1 MSEESDDEAVD
12 GDDTASKSVETTS
25 KSTESKGGESDDVTK
40 RRIRTLAIFF
50 LGIGVY
56 ASVGAGLDAAQL
68 FLDNLTTYFVSGGVI
83 FAIGLL
89 LLVLAR

>member
-1 MSEESDDEAVD
+1 MSEASGDEA
-12 GDDTASKSVETTS
+12 GDVDTASKSAETT
-25 KSTESKGGESDDVTK
+25 ESESGGSDDVTK
-40 RRIRTLAIFF
+40 HRIRTLAIFF
-50 LGIGVY
+50 IGIGVY

-68 FLDNLTTYFVSGGVI
+68 FLENLTTYFVSGGVI

>member
-1 MSEESDDEAVD
+1 MSEASDDNDD
-12 GDDTASKSVETTS
+12 GTASKSAE
-25 KSTESKGGESDDVTK
+25 EDGGSDDSTK

-50 LGIGVY
+50 IGIGVY

-68 FLDNLTTYFVSGGVI
+68 FLENLTTYFVSGGVI